1 VSSELIAIISTGVT
15 LAIAMLGGFAWIIA
29 RLDRTEERLGA
40 RIDTVEARLGARI
53 DTVEARLGA
62 RIDTVEER
70 LGARIETVDH
80 ELVEVKIAVARIEGP
95 RPRFVTTG

>member
-1 VSSELIAIISTGVT
+1 MSSELIAIISTGVT

-29 RLDRTEERLGA
+29 RLDRTEE
-40 RIDTVEARLGARI
+40 
-53 DTVEARLGA
+53 RLGA